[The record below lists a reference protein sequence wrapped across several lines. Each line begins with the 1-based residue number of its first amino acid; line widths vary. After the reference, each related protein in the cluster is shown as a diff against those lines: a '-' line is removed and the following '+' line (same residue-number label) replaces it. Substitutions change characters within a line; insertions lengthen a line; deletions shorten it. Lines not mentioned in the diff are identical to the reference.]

1 MTLTWPSPA
10 KLNLFLYITGQR
22 ADGYHE
28 LQTLFQFLD
37 YGDEI
42 TFTTRSDDQINL
54 LTPMPGVDVEKNLI
68 IRAAKSLQT
77 YCRETLNHQGALGAD
92 IRIHK
97 VLPMGGGIGGGSSN
111 AATTL
116 IALNEHWGTHV
127 SDEVLAELGKHL
139 GADVPVFVRG
149 HAAFAE
155 GIGEILTPAEPKER
169 WYLVA
174 HPGIE
179 ISTPMIF
186 TDPELNRNSPKRSLA
201 ALLLAPYA
209 NDCEPIARKRFRE
222 VEQLVSWLLEYAPS
236 RLTGTGACVFSEFET
251 QADALKVLN
260 KSPSWVQG
268 FVAQGAN
275 VSPVHK
281 FRAGITRVLHR

>member
-37 YGDEI
+37 YGDQI
-42 TFTTRSDDQINL
+42 TFTPRQDDQINL
-54 LTPMPGVDVEKNLI
+54 LTTMAGVDVDKNLI
-68 IRAAKSLQT
+68 VRAAKSLQAH
-77 YCRETLNHQGALGAD
+77 CRMVLNHPGPLGAD
-92 IRIHK
+92 ICIDK

-116 IALNEHWGTHV
+116 IALNEHWGTQL
-127 SDEVLAELGKHL
+127 SDDTLAELGKHL

-260 KSPSWVQG
+260 KAPSWVQG

-275 VSPVHK
+275 VSPLHK
-281 FRAGITRVLHR
+281 FRAGITRVLHQ

>member
-37 YGDEI
+37 YGDQI
-42 TFTTRSDDQINL
+42 TFTPRQDDQINL
-54 LTPMPGVDVEKNLI
+54 LTTMAGVDVDKNLI
-68 IRAAKSLQT
+68 VRAAKSLQAH
-77 YCRETLNHQGALGAD
+77 CRMVLNHPGPLGAD
-92 IRIHK
+92 ICIDK

-116 IALNEHWGTHV
+116 IALNEHWGTQL
-127 SDEVLAELGKHL
+127 SDDTLAELGKHL

-260 KSPSWVQG
+260 KAPSWVQG
-268 FVAQGAN
+268 FIAQGAN
-275 VSPVHK
+275 VSPLHK
-281 FRAGITRVLHR
+281 FRAGITRVLHQ

>member
-10 KLNLFLYITGQR
+10 KLNLFLYITGRR

-37 YGDEI
+37 YGDDI
-42 TFTTRSDDQINL
+42 TITTRADDHINL
-54 LTPMPGVDVEKNLI
+54 LTPMEGVEPEQNLI
-68 IRAAKSLQT
+68 VKAAKLLQH
-77 YCRETLNHQGALGAD
+77 YCRDTLGYSEPLGAD
-92 IRIHK
+92 IKINK
-97 VLPMGGGIGGGSSN
+97 ILPMGGGIGGGSSN

-116 IALNEHWGTHV
+116 IALNTHWGTAV
-127 SDEVLAELGKHL
+127 SGDVLAELGKSL

-155 GIGEILTPAEPKER
+155 GIGEILTPASPKEK

-186 TDPELNRNSPKRSLA
+186 TDPQLNRNSPKRSLA

-260 KSPSWVQG
+260 KAPSWVHG
-268 FVAQGAN
+268 FVAQGVN
-275 VSPVHK
+275 ESPLHK
-281 FRAGITRVLHR
+281 FRAGITRVLHQ